1 MGSRPV
7 VFISTQALVNEVC
20 DEKRFQ
26 KSLSSVLR
34 VRQAVLCFESHRVAC
49 TDVDCLSRL
58 CVRAS
63 TMAYSPHTPMSP
75 TGERLIVF

>member
-7 VFISTQALVNEVC
+7 VFISSQALVNEVC

-34 VRQAVLCFESHRVAC
+34 VCKLTLLA
-49 TDVDCLSRL
+49 T
-58 CVRAS
+58 
-63 TMAYSPHTPMSP
+63 
-75 TGERLIVF
+75 